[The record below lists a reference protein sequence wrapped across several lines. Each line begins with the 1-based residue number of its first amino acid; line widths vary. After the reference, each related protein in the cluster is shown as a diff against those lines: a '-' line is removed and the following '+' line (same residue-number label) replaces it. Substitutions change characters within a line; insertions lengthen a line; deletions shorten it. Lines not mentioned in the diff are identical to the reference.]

1 LQNQSDP
8 YTDQFVENLMNEARQ
23 RPLPS
28 LAQNSPSPCV
38 RAVSQPVVKRV
49 APYPQPQKRNS
60 IEEIDKRIRKTPFRQ
75 QKIHAT

>member
-1 LQNQSDP
+1 
-8 YTDQFVENLMNEARQ
+8 M
-23 RPLPS
+23 
-28 LAQNSPSPCV
+28 AQNSPSPCV

-75 QKIHAT
+75 QKIHATEKCQIVKIEPET